1 MTVSFIERNEFGR
14 KTSLMS
20 PGQITS
26 SPQVYNPTESGPLL
40 LLVARCHGCYLVNL
54 VLRILCK
61 TQPPF
66 YESRF
71 KTMGNLTPTFE
82 DVSGC
87 EAALFE
93 WAESYDTKVCPPYY
107 ILAGRQFNWLKRATG
122 LGKTSEMPCSNAES
136 EYRRPF
142 INYSDFQILSHRQVD
157 YRSFLD
163 KLWEEMPAEEL
174 VGLASSPNFLGNPLL
189 KTQHFVGLSRW
200 EKVSEMEMIGRHQVR
215 VPHQRYTDAS
225 RTTVAV
231 KGHSHGGATMWYKRI
246 DGVWKFAGLCPEIR
260 WYEYDYDKVFT
271 DAREEH
277 GEGGAAP

>member
-1 MTVSFIERNEFGR
+1 
-14 KTSLMS
+14 
-20 PGQITS
+20 
-26 SPQVYNPTESGPLL
+26 
-40 LLVARCHGCYLVNL
+40 
-54 VLRILCK
+54 
-61 TQPPF
+61 
-66 YESRF
+66 
-71 KTMGNLTPTFE
+71 MGNLTPTFE

-93 WAESYDTKVCPPYY
+93 WAESYDTKDWERLRKC
-107 ILAGRQFNWLKRATG
+107 LAPTLR
-122 LGKTSEMPCSNAES
+122 
-136 EYRRPF
+136 
-142 INYSDFQILSHRQVD
+142 VD

-174 VGLASSPNFLGNPLL
+174 VGLASNPNFLGNPLL